1 MLERELVTRKTLQ
14 RRLAFNA
21 ATKPLPVVVA
31 SAVGIAALL
40 LGALWLL
47 AVAVGLYVALMLT
60 TFFDGDEA
68 ERVGRDAYE
77 HARRLRR
84 ARALPFS
91 LAPEIA
97 ALIERARIEEQR
109 IVEAI
114 ASGGLNVTEL
124 AREVDSLTAELERTA
139 SRAQLLWDYLE
150 QQQPNE
156 VRRQLD
162 ALRRQ
167 SDGGAATARARER
180 AAAALEDRLRVTDTL
195 AAELARF
202 RAEMEHSIA
211 SLGVVHGQVVRMSV
225 AEGTTARDDVTRDV
239 RALRDRVTA
248 VADEI
253 GATAARADV
262 DAETSADKR

>member
-31 SAVGIAALL
+31 STVGIAALL

-77 HARRLRR
+77 RARRLRR

-225 AEGTTARDDVTRDV
+225 AEGTTARDAVTRDV

-262 DAETSADKR
+262 DAETSADRR